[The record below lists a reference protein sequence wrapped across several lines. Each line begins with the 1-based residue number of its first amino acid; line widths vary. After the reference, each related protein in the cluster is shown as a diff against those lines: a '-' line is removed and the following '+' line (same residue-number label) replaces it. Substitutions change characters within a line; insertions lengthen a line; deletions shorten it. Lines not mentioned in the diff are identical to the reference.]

1 MDKRDHL
8 IGMLQDFE
16 TAMLFTRSAKGM
28 LCGRPMAL
36 AEVQDDGTLYFCT
49 DLDAAKVRELTADPH
64 AAVAVQEKNRFAS
77 LSGFARID
85 TDRERIDRLWKDSWK
100 LWFPRGKDDP
110 DLCLIQFDPTEGEY
124 WDSSGSRGLRFV
136 VRAAKAY
143 LEGARV
149 EHDEEQNA
157 QVKL

>member
-16 TAMLFTRSAKGM
+16 TAMLFTRSARGM

-64 AAVAVQEKNRFAS
+64 AAVAVQEKDRFAS

-110 DLCLIQFDPTEGEY
+110 DLCLIQFGPHP
-124 WDSSGSRGLRFV
+124 
-136 VRAAKAY
+136 K
-143 LEGARV
+143 ARV
-149 EHDEEQNA
+149 SGIQRLARTALRRPRGQGVSGRCPGNTTRTRTRRFS
-157 QVKL
+157 